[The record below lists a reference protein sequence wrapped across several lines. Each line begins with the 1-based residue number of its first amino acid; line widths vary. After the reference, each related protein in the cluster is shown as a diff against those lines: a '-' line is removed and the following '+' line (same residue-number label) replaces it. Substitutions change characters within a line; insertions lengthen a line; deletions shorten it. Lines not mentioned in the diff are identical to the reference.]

1 MVANIIDKSVLF
13 LIQQGAV
20 ENTEEQKEI
29 YRYGMELQ
37 IYYIIHA
44 AILISL
50 GLLFGHGLEVALLL
64 FFFGAIQVNA
74 GGYHAKTHARCMSIM
89 TIGVILFLLLLPI
102 YQNNLILQL
111 VSTIVGTAT
120 VITMSPV
127 AHKNHPLSPQ
137 KSKVL
142 GKRAKFIAVVLASLW
157 CVLMFFDMS
166 VRLQGIIPVVMA
178 FTFVS
183 LICAWTSKKICKP

>member
-13 LIQQGAV
+13 LIQQGAI

-64 FFFGAIQVNA
+64 LFFGAIQVNA
-74 GGYHAKTHARCMSIM
+74 GGYHAKTHARCLTIM

-102 YQNNLILQL
+102 YQNNFILQL
-111 VSTIVGTAT
+111 VSTILGTAT
-120 VITMSPV
+120 VIIMSPV
-127 AHKNHPLSPQ
+127 THKNHPLSPQ
-137 KSKVL
+137 KSEVL
-142 GKRAKFIAVVLASLW
+142 GKRAKFIAVVLALLW
-157 CVLMFFDMS
+157 YVLMFFDVS
-166 VRLQGIIPVVMA
+166 VRLQNIIPVVMA

-183 LICAWTSKKICKP
+183 LVCAWTSKKICKS